1 MTTYGFFNWPVW
13 EALLVTEMT
22 EIEYIT
28 KKFIFQLRILDDWHS
43 TVLERQRG
51 GGGEGERGRERG
63 GGREGEG
70 ERGRERGG
78 GREGEGE
85 RKRERER
92 GREKEGEIKDYG

>member
-51 GGGEGERGRERG
+51 GGG
-63 GGREGEG
+63 
-70 ERGRERGG
+70 GG

-85 RKRERER
+85 RKRERSR
-92 GREKEGEIKDYG
+92 IMVKTSPVLFQTHFFLYKGGKSNVNY